1 MYNFYT
7 QPRFPTSQGHYCIPS
22 TSRTSTISTRVTRV
36 TRVTIIYRLL
46 ESSRHVPR
54 CLVCL
59 GIVIVFL
66 ATRCRVLRP
75 TPLPCHRASRSD
87 PCLVLLSLMPVH
99 SVAVI
104 PRWVKFAAT
113 TAPPPIPMLI
123 STFTVVSTTAS
134 PSTATPRRRD
144 VATRR
149 KLSQLIVSVSK
160 VATFPEPTFPV
171 LPPERNERTIV
182 ASAECLRTKA
192 CRVRVGRVGR
202 VGRVVSGHPG
212 LPQPRAA
219 AAQLDFHERKNKR
232 LGPGRHALAAH
243 QSSLWLPVLTSHTRI
258 AAKSAPWRVEPDERR
273 SKLDPREFPTAPF
286 HSTYRIQ
293 ILVFAFSSVPRNP
306 RGRARP

>member
-1 MYNFYT
+1 M
-7 QPRFPTSQGHYCIPS
+7 
-22 TSRTSTISTRVTRV
+22 
-36 TRVTIIYRLL
+36 
-46 ESSRHVPR
+46 
-54 CLVCL
+54 
-59 GIVIVFL
+59 
-66 ATRCRVLRP
+66 RP

-134 PSTATPRRRD
+134 PSTATPSRRD

-171 LPPERNERTIV
+171 LPPERNERTII

-202 VGRVVSGHPG
+202 VVSGHPG
-212 LPQPRAA
+212 LPQPRA
-219 AAQLDFHERKNKR
+219 LPRPNSTFTNERTNDS
-232 LGPGRHALAAH
+232 GRDATH
-243 QSSLWLPVLTSHTRI
+243 SPRI
-258 AAKSAPWRVEPDERR
+258 
-273 SKLDPREFPTAPF
+273 
-286 HSTYRIQ
+286 
-293 ILVFAFSSVPRNP
+293 N
-306 RGRARP
+306 RPCGYPS

>member
-1 MYNFYT
+1 M
-7 QPRFPTSQGHYCIPS
+7 
-22 TSRTSTISTRVTRV
+22 
-36 TRVTIIYRLL
+36 
-46 ESSRHVPR
+46 
-54 CLVCL
+54 
-59 GIVIVFL
+59 
-66 ATRCRVLRP
+66 
-75 TPLPCHRASRSD
+75 
-87 PCLVLLSLMPVH
+87 H

-171 LPPERNERTIV
+171 LPPERNERTII

-192 CRVRVGRVGR
+192 CRVRVGR

-286 HSTYRIQ
+286 SLHVPHTDPRFCILIRPTKSTRPCSSLISLHRRKTQKKYRRALG
-293 ILVFAFSSVPRNP
+293 ILCPDLQRLNGAHRGVAQSSPC
-306 RGRARP
+306 ARRLSTGSAGAG